1 MIRSVIMARLRPGVT
16 DEQVSK
22 FLDALAAV
30 PYPARRAFSAG
41 RDLGLVPDTMD
52 LVTISDF
59 DDADGYRGWL
69 ADPRHRTVAS
79 ELLHPIAEQVVRA
92 QFEL

>member
-1 MIRSVIMARLRPGVT
+1 MIRSVIMVRLRPGVT
-16 DEQVSK
+16 DEQVTT

-30 PYPARRAFSAG
+30 PYPGRRSFSAG

-52 LVTISDF
+52 IVTVSDF
-59 DDADGYRGWL
+59 DDADGYRGWV
-69 ADPRHRTVAS
+69 ADPRHKAVAGD
-79 ELLHPIAEQVVRA
+79 LLHPIAEQIVRA